1 MSEIATVGLSRD
13 QAVDAAKKDLNFFAA
28 LCIPDVFEFDFPP
41 IFLAIWQMLTDGA
54 NKKVGQDKLA
64 IGLPRGFGK
73 TILLKLYV
81 VWLILFTDRKFI
93 LVVCNTAALAE
104 NFISDV
110 VDILDAPNVKRVFGD
125 WRVGLTKDTQPLKKF
140 TFAGRP
146 VSLAALGS
154 GSSLRGLNIK
164 FVRPDAIIMD
174 DMQSREEAESPVE
187 SIKILT
193 WMLGTLLKAN
203 NKVRCQFTFV
213 GNMYPFDGSILKKLR
228 SNPAWT
234 SFICGAIL
242 EDGQSIWP
250 ALRSVD
256 DIINELEDDI
266 SMGHPEIFYSE
277 VMNDD
282 EAGNRA
288 GIDITKINYWQDPLP
303 ERGEQ
308 PILPE
313 AGFVIIDPSVGKKKN
328 DKVGIGAILIYNGV
342 PVVRKVLVDAFN
354 PQQQIE
360 KCFDLAA
367 EFGLSAILVEGV
379 AYQATLVFWMDMYKR
394 QRGLYGVRVF
404 EIYPGIATKVTR
416 IINMLKTVT
425 APAKKL
431 IIHPDVKAL
440 FVHQVTHWNP
450 LRSKNIDEVLD
461 IAAYCEPAI
470 AQFGAALIRP
480 FEAEYVSV
488 SSFSGGSNATLELAF

>member
-1 MSEIATVGLSRD
+1 MADIASVGVAREE
-13 QAVDAAKKDLNFFAA
+13 AVEKCRRDLNFFAA
-28 LCIPDVFEFDFPP
+28 ICIPEVFEFLFPAV
-41 IFLAIWQMLTDGA
+41 FLAVWQMLTDGA
-54 NKKVGQDKLA
+54 VKKTSQDRLA

-110 VDILDAPNVKRVFGD
+110 VDILSSPNIIRLFGD
-125 WRVGLTKDTQPLKKF
+125 WRIGLTKDTQPLKKF
-140 TFAGRP
+140 TFAGRS

-174 DMQSREEAESPVE
+174 DMQSREEAESAVE
-187 SIKILT
+187 AVKGLT
-193 WMLGTLLKAN
+193 WMLGTLMKAN
-203 NKVRCQFTFV
+203 NKARCQFIFV

-228 SNPAWT
+228 TNPAWVT
-234 SFICGAIL
+234 FICGAIL

-250 ALRSVD
+250 ELRSVE
-256 DIINELEDDI
+256 DILDELENDT

-282 EAGNRA
+282 EAGNKA
-288 GIDITKINYWQDPLP
+288 GVDISKINYWDSSVTDGDMQL
-303 ERGEQ
+303 
-308 PILPE
+308 IPE

-328 DKVGIGAILIYNGV
+328 DKVGIGAVLIYNGV
-342 PVVRKVLVDAFN
+342 PVVRKVLIDSFN

-360 KCFDLAA
+360 KSFELAA
-367 EFGLSAILVEGV
+367 EFGLMVILVEST
-379 AYQATLVFWMDMYKR
+379 AYQATLVFWMDLFKR
-394 QRGLYGVRVF
+394 QRGLHGLRVL
-404 EIYPGIATKVTR
+404 EIYPGVAAKITR

-425 APAKKL
+425 AESKQL
-431 IIHPDVKAL
+431 FIHPDVKSL

-450 LRSKNIDEVLD
+450 LKTKNVDEVLD
-461 IAAYCEPAI
+461 IAAYAQPAI
-470 AQFGAALIRP
+470 AQFGVALLRP
-480 FEAEYVSV
+480 FEITVQST
-488 SSFSGGSNATLELAF
+488 SSFAEDLQLAF

>member
-1 MSEIATVGLSRD
+1 MTAEIASVGVSRD
-13 QAVDAAKKDLNFFAA
+13 EAIASCRKDLNFFAA
-28 LCIPDVFEFDFPP
+28 ICIPEVFEFLFPAV
-41 IFLAIWQMLTDGA
+41 FLAVWQMLTDGA
-54 NKKVGQDKLA
+54 TKKTSQDRLA

-110 VDILDAPNVKRVFGD
+110 VDILSSPNIIRLFGD
-125 WRVGLTKDTQPLKKF
+125 WRIGLTKDTQPLKKF
-140 TFAGRP
+140 TFAGRS

-174 DMQSREEAESPVE
+174 DMQSREEAESAVE
-187 SIKILT
+187 SLKGLT
-193 WMLGTLLKAN
+193 WMLGTLMKAN
-203 NKVRCQFTFV
+203 NKARCQFIFV

-228 SNPAWT
+228 TNPAWYT
-234 SFICGAIL
+234 FICGAIL
-242 EDGQSIWP
+242 EDGNSIWP
-250 ALRSVD
+250 ELRSVE
-256 DIINELEDDI
+256 DILDELENDT

-288 GIDITKINYWQDPLP
+288 GIDITRINYFSDTNPDDGQQPL
-303 ERGEQ
+303 
-308 PILPE
+308 IAE

-328 DKVGIGAILIYNGV
+328 DKVGIGAVLIFNGV

-360 KCFDLAA
+360 KSFELAA
-367 EFGLSAILVEGV
+367 EFGLMVILVEAT
-379 AYQATLVFWMDMYKR
+379 AYQATLVFWMDMYKK
-394 QRGLYGVRVF
+394 QRGLYGLRVL
-404 EIYPGIATKVTR
+404 EIYPGVAAKTTR
-416 IINMLKTVT
+416 IINMLKMVT
-425 APAKKL
+425 ADAKQL
-431 IIHPDVKAL
+431 LIHPDVKSL

-450 LRSKNIDEVLD
+450 LRTKNVDEVLD
-461 IAAYCEPAI
+461 IAAYCHPAMT
-470 AQFGAALIRP
+470 QFGVSLLRP
-480 FEAEYVSV
+480 FEMEIQGG
-488 SSFSGGSNATLELAF
+488 SSFAADLAIAF